1 MRRRP
6 GGAVFRGRPAP
17 FPRAAVSAQL
27 GFEIEEGTLA
37 AIKRCSALC
46 ASLSAERVRDETEK
60 ILLSDK
66 PERVGEAVS
75 YGLFIGR
82 LDSGEVSYEK
92 LRRLSGLP
100 RGAPLRWSAFC
111 ALLLEQS
118 LIALPESFLKSMRLD
133 AGTVRRCA
141 SGVTLARQ
149 PLPKGRTPIK
159 RLLAEF
165 GEETVLCA
173 AAADK
178 ALRDTE
184 ALRAVKDVLESGE
197 CWSVRELAI
206 AGDDCS
212 KWGFRKALC
221 SERHSK
227 RLWSMSLSIRRTTCG
242 RAFMSWRARC
252 AVDRQA
258 AIFAAASADS
268 DCSL

>member
-1 MRRRP
+1 
-6 GGAVFRGRPAP
+6 
-17 FPRAAVSAQL
+17 
-27 GFEIEEGTLA
+27 
-37 AIKRCSALC
+37 
-46 ASLSAERVRDETEK
+46 
-60 ILLSDK
+60 
-66 PERVGEAVS
+66 
-75 YGLFIGR
+75 
-82 LDSGEVSYEK
+82 VSYEK

-133 AGTVRRCA
+133 AGPVRCCA

-206 AGDDCS
+206 AGDDLLEM
-212 KWGFRKALC
+212 GFSEGPLLGKTLKALV
-221 SERHSK
+221 EHV
-227 RLWSMSLSIRRTTCG
+227 IEHPEDNV
-242 RAFMSWRARC
+242 RARLHEL
-252 AVDRQA
+252 AREMRG
-258 AIFAAASADS
+258 
-268 DCSL
+268 